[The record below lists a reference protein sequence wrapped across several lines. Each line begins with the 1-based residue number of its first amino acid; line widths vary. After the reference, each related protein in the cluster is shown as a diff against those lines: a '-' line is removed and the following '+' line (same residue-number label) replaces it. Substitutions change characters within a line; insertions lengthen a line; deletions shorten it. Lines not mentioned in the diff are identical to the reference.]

1 MPLYKLRRHVIYR
14 SGCQETEEVWGVDR
28 RPARLVACAA
38 PRDTDRDDPLRSRS
52 ECATQLL
59 KHRGDYVTWENMMD
73 WLSDAEEA
81 GYEVVSGFNKFSP
94 FSTII
99 LRGP

>member
-14 SGCQETEEVWGVDR
+14 PGCQETEEVWGIDR
-28 RPARLVACAA
+28 RPTRLPVCPA
-38 PRDTDRDDPLRSRS
+38 PRDTDRDDPLRSQS
-52 ECATQLL
+52 ECCTQLL
-59 KHRGDYVTWENMMD
+59 KHHGEYVTWENMMD
-73 WLSDAEEA
+73 WLSTAEEA
-81 GYEVVSGFNKFSP
+81 GYEVVSGFKKFFP

>member
-14 SGCQETEEVWGVDR
+14 PGYQETEEVWGIDR
-28 RPARLVACAA
+28 RPTRLSACAA

-52 ECATQLL
+52 ECNTQLL
-59 KHRGDYVTWENMMD
+59 KHRGEYVTWENMMD

-81 GYEVVSGFNKFSP
+81 GYEVVSGFKKFSP